1 MDIKEMMGREVR
13 RQGMENV
20 LLCIR
25 MCSEADIDRLGS
37 EVVAGIY
44 SDRCEGDDR
53 RSALMRLGVVG
64 QAYTELRSF
73 RDGLAERED
82 MVPEVSALDVIL
94 GLLLA
99 EGERMG
105 RELGGDDPGAEMEEV
120 RRRAGRTVCDIC
132 TLAFVHCMACDAME
146 CMEAIE

>member
-99 EGERMG
+99 EGERMAG
-105 RELGGDDPGAEMEEV
+105 RIGGEHLDMEMEIE
-120 RRRAGRTVCDIC
+120 RSMAGRTVCDIC
-132 TLAFVHCMACDAME
+132 TLAFMHDLVDAGLNQL
-146 CMEAIE
+146 EAIE

>member
-1 MDIKEMMGREVR
+1 MDIRQMMHRHVKME
-13 RQGMENV
+13 GMRNV
-20 LLCIR
+20 LTCVR
-25 MCSEADIDRLGS
+25 DCSEADIDRLGP

-44 SDRCEGDDR
+44 TDHCEGDDR
-53 RSALMRLGVVG
+53 RSALMRLGVIG

-73 RDGLAERED
+73 RDGLARRED
-82 MVPEVSALDVIL
+82 MAPEVGALDVIL

-105 RELGGDDPGAEMEEV
+105 GELGGDDPGAEMEAA

-132 TLAFVHCMACDAME
+132 TLAFMYDLANAGLE
-146 CMEAIE
+146 QLEAIE